1 MAESVVR
8 MWRERGRKGPGLHT
22 LGPCVKMVGKKTS
35 SMGTSNLGIAAQY
48 AVGARE
54 RRIWY

>member
-1 MAESVVR
+1 MAEFVVR

-35 SMGTSNLGIAAQY
+35 SMVTSNLGIAAQY

-54 RRIWY
+54 RRI

>member
-1 MAESVVR
+1 MA
-8 MWRERGRKGPGLHT
+8 GKGQDSTHW
-22 LGPCVKMVGKKTS
+22 GPCVKMVGKKTS

-54 RRIWY
+54 RRI